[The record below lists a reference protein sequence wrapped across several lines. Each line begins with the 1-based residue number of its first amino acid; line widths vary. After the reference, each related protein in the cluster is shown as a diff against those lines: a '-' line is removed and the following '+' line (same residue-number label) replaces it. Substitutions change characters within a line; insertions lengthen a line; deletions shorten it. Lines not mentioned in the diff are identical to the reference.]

1 MSRPETV
8 LVEVPVKEIVGAVIE
23 QLVEG
28 GTLVEVV
35 RCKDCK
41 YHDGECVGMV
51 YCPNKVGGW
60 VSEEFYCADGER
72 RDDER
77 RT

>member
-35 RCKDCK
+35 RCRDCK
-41 YHDGECVGMV
+41 HHEDESPGMV
-51 YCPNKVGGW
+51 YCPAQVGGW
-60 VSEEFYCADGER
+60 VSEDFFCADGER
-72 RDDER
+72 RDESDD
-77 RT
+77 